1 MQRRTLIAGL
11 SAASVWP
18 LIARAQRSRPLP
30 TVGILWHAGSEQEE
44 ALFLGE
50 VRHGLQDL
58 GYVEG
63 ENIRLINTY
72 AAERYDRFAD
82 NAAAL
87 VGQNVDLIVAVT
99 RPAALAAQRATKS
112 IPIVSVVVP
121 DPVGS
126 GLVASLARPG
136 GNITGLSNMGVDL
149 AAKRVELL
157 NEAVLGLKKVA
168 VFVNP
173 SDAGLA
179 KLYVAQSI
187 SAAERLKLEAQIIE
201 VKQSGDLDTA
211 FASIPPSRVT
221 GIVINNDPMMLNAGA
236 RIAENATEGR
246 FPTIVFIGLMAKA
259 GALMSYGPN
268 IPAIFRRSATY
279 VDKIL
284 KGARPAELPVEQ
296 PMDYDLVI
304 NLKTA
309 KSLGLTLPGTLI
321 GRADEVIE

>member
-1 MQRRTLIAGL
+1 MERRTLVAGL
-11 SAASVWP
+11 GAASVWP

-72 AAERYDRFAD
+72 AAERYDRFAA
-82 NAAAL
+82 NAEAL

-99 RPAALAAQRATKS
+99 RQAALAAQRATKS

-201 VKQSGDLDTA
+201 VKQSEDLDTA
-211 FASIPPSRVT
+211 FASIQSSGVT

-236 RIAENATEGR
+236 RIAEKATERR

-259 GALMSYGPN
+259 GALISYGPN

-279 VDKIL
+279 IDKIL

-296 PMDYDLVI
+296 PTDYDLVI
-304 NLKTA
+304 NLNTA
-309 KSLGLTLPGTLI
+309 RSLGLTLPGTLI

>member
-1 MQRRTLIAGL
+1 MQRRALIAGL
-11 SAASVWP
+11 GAASVWP
-18 LIARAQRSRPLP
+18 HIARAQRSRLLP

-63 ENIRLINTY
+63 KNIRLINTY
-72 AAERYDRFAD
+72 AAERYDRFAE

-87 VGQNVDLIVAVT
+87 VAQNVDLIVAVT
-99 RPAALAAQRATKS
+99 RQAALAAQRATKS

-126 GLVASLARPG
+126 GLVASLAQPG
-136 GNITGLSNMGVDL
+136 GNITGFSNMGIDL

-157 NEAVLGLKKVA
+157 NEAVSGLKKVA

-179 KLYVAQSI
+179 KLYVAQSKA
-187 SAAERLKLEAQIIE
+187 AAERLKLEVQIIE
-201 VKQSGDLDTA
+201 IRQSQDLDSA
-211 FASIPPSRVT
+211 FASIQPSGVT

-236 RIAENATEGR
+236 QIAENATQGR
-246 FPTIVFIGLMAKA
+246 FPTMVFIGLMAKA
-259 GALMSYGPN
+259 GALISYGPN

-284 KGARPAELPVEQ
+284 KGAQPAELPVEQ
-296 PMDYDLVI
+296 PTDYDMVI

-309 KSLGLTLPGTLI
+309 ESLGLTMPATLI